1 MEKQGERGEDYKEMG
16 QEEKRRKV
24 VVENGKKP

>member
-16 QEEKRRKV
+16 QEEKRKI
-24 VVENGKKP
+24 VENGKMP

>member
-16 QEEKRRKV
+16 QVEKRRKR
-24 VVENGKKP
+24 VENGKMP

>member
-1 MEKQGERGEDYKEMG
+1 MKKQGERGDYKEMG

-24 VVENGKKP
+24 VVENGKMP